1 MPVLRCKMCGGTME
15 IDAKQSVAV
24 CQYCG
29 TRQTLP
35 RLDSERVAGLYERA
49 ELLRR
54 GNDFDKAAAVY
65 EQIVSLAPNDA
76 EAYWSLVLCRYG
88 IEYVEDPA
96 SHKRV
101 PTINRVRFGSIL
113 EDADYLSAL
122 RNADDEQKSVYIA
135 EAEAI
140 EAIQKGYLAISE
152 REKPFDVFICYK
164 ETDDNGKR
172 TMDSVLA
179 NDLYHQLTQEG
190 FKVFFSRI
198 TLEDKLG
205 TEYEPYIFAALNS
218 AKVMVVLGTRP
229 EYFSAVW
236 VRNEWSRFL
245 ALIKNGEQKVLIPAY
260 RDMNPYDLPEEFSHL
275 QALDMSRLGFMQDL
289 IRGIKKILG
298 TESVAGTASVA
309 TSPLLRR
316 AFLFLENR
324 EWKNAESYCDRI
336 LDQEPENAQAYVCK
350 LMAELQVSEREALKK
365 HAAALPK
372 NNTYRLALR
381 YADAPLKTELEGYAQ
396 QQDDKAQQK
405 QSAAQAASTI
415 RTWINRIRHNPLP
428 LFLIA
433 AVLCIALIVYL
444 TAYVAPSK
452 KLNRAMALIDAGEYD
467 TAYPMLES
475 LGKDELIADSRY
487 QRAVALAEAGDFS
500 EAMKIQGEL
509 EGDSNITQAQMDHLS
524 TLLKNGRELA
534 AADTLEES
542 VPGWKAAYRRSLA
555 NAAGEHSGHKDICT
569 YALYDIEEDGIPEL
583 FLKTGSSEEDCRFM
597 LYTAVEDEPILLAT
611 FPAAHLSVCGISEKG
626 FFLLHGESMGD
637 EWIQRCTVFNG
648 ELSAE
653 TVFGA
658 YGKDRHALTH
668 LDVYEIDDDT
678 GLNWTANQAE
688 DNQNV
693 LDNYVDDYLIPCSST
708 DYLTDKNLQWLS
720 WEECTLARNEIYA
733 RHGRIFKTAEIAA
746 YFKSK
751 DWYAG
756 TIPSNVFDANE
767 AGYLSDVEYANTRF
781 ILDYE
786 KAKFGGSYY

>member
-1 MPVLRCKMCGGTME
+1 ME

-35 RLDSERVAGLYERA
+35 RLDSARIAGLYERA

-101 PTINRVRFGSIL
+101 PTINRVQFGSIL
-113 EDADYLSAL
+113 EDTDYLSAL
-122 RNADDEQKSVYIA
+122 QNADDEQKSVYIA
-135 EAEAI
+135 EAKAI

-164 ETDDNGKR
+164 ETDDNGRR

-218 AKVMVVLGTRP
+218 AKVMVVLGAKP

-245 ALIKNGEQKVLIPAY
+245 ALIRNGEQKVLIPAY
-260 RDMNPYDLPEEFSHL
+260 RDMSPYDLPEEFSHL

-298 TESVAGTASVA
+298 TENISGTANAA

-324 EWKNAESYCDRI
+324 EWKNAESYCERI

-381 YADAPLKTELEGYAQ
+381 YADAALKEELESYAKPTEESDQQEKKGNKKLLPVAAAAIVVIAIAGALIAGNVKKNRAYESAQAMLSAGEYAQ
-396 QQDDKAQQK
+396 AAEAFSALDGYKDSETYRAEAEASLTEQQNAEDYTAAQKLLKDGRFDEAIAAFTALGDYSDSAAQVTAAKQQK
-405 QSAAQAASTI
+405 QEAEQEAENRAAYETAEKLLAVGNYDAAIEAFTALGDYADASDRTAEAEAAKQATEEEAANKEAYAAAEKLLEEKKYADAKAAFEALGEYSDAQAKAEECQKRLDAQAAVAAINTAPATTNLGPNVKRVDGGDGTYTI
-415 RTWINRIRHNPLP
+415 YEYNANGAVTQGTQYNTEGKILGYYIN
-428 LFLIA
+428 
-433 AVLCIALIVYL
+433 
-444 TAYVAPSK
+444 
-452 KLNRAMALIDAGEYD
+452 EYD
-467 TAYPMLES
+467 ASGQLVTATYYFGDGRWFHIYHYVN
-475 LGKDELIADSRY
+475 GK
-487 QRAVALAEAGDFS
+487 
-500 EAMKIQGEL
+500 
-509 EGDSNITQAQMDHLS
+509 
-524 TLLKNGRELA
+524 
-534 AADTLEES
+534 
-542 VPGWKAAYRRSLA
+542 
-555 NAAGEHSGHKDICT
+555 
-569 YALYDIEEDGIPEL
+569 LY
-583 FLKTGSSEEDCRFM
+583 
-597 LYTAVEDEPILLAT
+597 
-611 FPAAHLSVCGISEKG
+611 
-626 FFLLHGESMGD
+626 
-637 EWIQRCTVFNG
+637 
-648 ELSAE
+648 
-653 TVFGA
+653 
-658 YGKDRHALTH
+658 
-668 LDVYEIDDDT
+668 
-678 GLNWTANQAE
+678 
-688 DNQNV
+688 
-693 LDNYVDDYLIPCSST
+693 
-708 DYLTDKNLQWLS
+708 
-720 WEECTLARNEIYA
+720 
-733 RHGRIFKTAEIAA
+733 
-746 YFKSK
+746 SK
-751 DWYAG
+751 DDHQSG
-756 TIPSNVFDANE
+756 I
-767 AGYLSDVEYANTRF
+767 RF
-781 ILDYE
+781 FYDENGQIDYSRNG
-786 KAKFGGSYY
+786 KW

>member
-35 RLDSERVAGLYERA
+35 RLDSERVTGLYERA

-101 PTINRVRFGSIL
+101 PTINRVQFGSIL

-122 RNADDEQKSVYIA
+122 QNADEEQKSVYIA
-135 EAEAI
+135 EAKAI

-164 ETDDNGKR
+164 ETDDNGRR

-260 RDMNPYDLPEEFSHL
+260 RDMSLYDLPEEFSHL

-298 TESVAGTASVA
+298 TENISGTANA
-309 TSPLLRR
+309 AMSPLLRR

-336 LDQEPENAQAYVCK
+336 LDQEPENALAYVCK

-381 YADAPLKTELEGYAQ
+381 YADAALKAELESHAVLPAPKKRKKEKTEKPKPVKKPEVQANSRL
-396 QQDDKAQQK
+396 KK
-405 QSAAQAASTI
+405 QSSMV
-415 RTWINRIRHNPLP
+415 
-428 LFLIA
+428 A
-433 AVLCIALIVYL
+433 AVLVLVAVAAVIIA
-444 TAYVAPSK
+444 TSK
-452 KLNRAMALIDAGEYD
+452 KETAAPAEQPASLSASVSEPQEVTKEVTAQD
-467 TAYPMLES
+467 TEPE
-475 LGKDELIADSRY
+475 EPIA
-487 QRAVALAEAGDFS
+487 
-500 EAMKIQGEL
+500 
-509 EGDSNITQAQMDHLS
+509 
-524 TLLKNGRELA
+524 
-534 AADTLEES
+534 
-542 VPGWKAAYRRSLA
+542 P
-555 NAAGEHSGHKDICT
+555 
-569 YALYDIEEDGIPEL
+569 EEDVTE
-583 FLKTGSSEEDCRFM
+583 KTEVVVEE
-597 LYTAVEDEPILLAT
+597 TAVEETPMQT
-611 FPAAHLSVCGISEKG
+611 QEENPAAAEVKEPAKSAQTPVTQSEQPKQEMPAKEPETQDTNSAASEIKEESASDHVVQPDGRYYIYEYDAAGRIVKG
-626 FFLLHGESMGD
+626 TLYAE
-637 EWIQRCTVFNG
+637 NG
-648 ELSAE
+648 
-653 TVFGA
+653 
-658 YGKDRHALTH
+658 
-668 LDVYEIDDDT
+668 
-678 GLNWTANQAE
+678 
-688 DNQNV
+688 
-693 LDNYVDDYLIPCSST
+693 DYLG
-708 DYLTDKNLQWLS
+708 DYT
-720 WEECTLARNEIYA
+720 
-733 RHGRIFKTAEIAA
+733 
-746 YFKSK
+746 
-751 DWYAG
+751 
-756 TIPSNVFDANE
+756 NVFDASGLVVKTIDHDNNGNTHINLYE
-767 AGYLSDVEYANTRF
+767 NGHLMKMIIGETEDSDRYALYEYDDNWVLQRVVYYFAGKVYH
-781 ILDYE
+781 I
-786 KAKFGGSYY
+786 SYYIDGKYDHGDSYGGG

>member
-1 MPVLRCKMCGGTME
+1 MPNLKCKMCGGTME

-35 RLDSERVAGLYERA
+35 RLDSARIAGLYERA

-101 PTINRVRFGSIL
+101 PTINRVQFGSIL
-113 EDADYLSAL
+113 EDTDYLSAL
-122 RNADDEQKSVYIA
+122 QNADDEQKSVYIA
-135 EAEAI
+135 EAKAI

-164 ETDDNGKR
+164 ETDDNGRR

-190 FKVFFSRI
+190 FKVFFSCI

-260 RDMNPYDLPEEFSHL
+260 RDMSPYDLPEEFSHL

-298 TESVAGTASVA
+298 TENVVGAASVA

-350 LMAELQVSEREALKK
+350 LMAELQVSEREAIKK

-381 YADAPLKTELEGYAQ
+381 YADAALKEELESYAKPTEESVQ
-396 QQDDKAQQK
+396 QEKKRNKKLLPVAAAAIVVLAIVAALIAGNAKKNRAYESAQALL
-405 QSAAQAASTI
+405 SAGEYAQAAEAFS
-415 RTWINRIRHNPLP
+415 
-428 LFLIA
+428 
-433 AVLCIALIVYL
+433 ALDGY
-444 TAYVAPSK
+444 K
-452 KLNRAMALIDAGEYD
+452 DAED
-467 TAYPMLES
+467 C
-475 LGKDELIADSRY
+475 R
-487 QRAVALAEAGDFS
+487 AEAETALTEQQNVEDY
-500 EAMKIQGEL
+500 
-509 EGDSNITQAQMDHLS
+509 TVAQK
-524 TLLKNGRELA
+524 LLKNGKFDEAIAAFAALGDYSDSTAQVTAAKQQKQEAEQEAENRAAYEVAERLLTVGNYDAAIEAFTALGDYADASDRTAEAEMAKQAAEEEAANKEAYAAAEKLFEEKKYVDAKAAFEALGEYSDAQTKVAECQKQLA
-534 AADTLEES
+534 AQQAASAATLTLGSTADTTMTAKENLDE
-542 VPGWKAAYRRSLA
+542 GY
-555 NAAGEHSGHKDICT
+555 G
-569 YALYDIEEDGIPEL
+569 IEEYDENGVIQ
-583 FLKTGSSEEDCRFM
+583 K
-597 LYTAVEDEPILLAT
+597 YTRY
-611 FPAAHLSVCGISEKG
+611 F
-626 FFLLHGESMGD
+626 
-637 EWIQRCTVFNG
+637 
-648 ELSAE
+648 
-653 TVFGA
+653 
-658 YGKDRHALTH
+658 KD
-668 LDVYEIDDDT
+668 
-678 GLNWTANQAE
+678 
-688 DNQNV
+688 
-693 LDNYVDDYLIPCSST
+693 
-708 DYLTDKNLQWLS
+708 
-720 WEECTLARNEIYA
+720 
-733 RHGRIFKTAEIAA
+733 GRIFGVTYYTNGE
-746 YFKSK
+746 FDHWECG
-751 DWYAG
+751 DWVNG
-756 TIPSNVFDANE
+756 
-767 AGYLSDVEYANTRF
+767 
-781 ILDYE
+781 
-786 KAKFGGSYY
+786 

>member
-218 AKVMVVLGTRP
+218 AKVMVVLGTKP

-245 ALIKNGEQKVLIPAY
+245 TLIRNGEQKVLIPAY
-260 RDMNPYDLPEEFSHL
+260 RDMSPYDLPEEFSHL

-298 TESVAGTASVA
+298 TENVVGAASVA

-381 YADAPLKTELEGYAQ
+381 YADAPLKAELEGYAQ
-396 QQDDKAQQK
+396 QQEDAVHQK
-405 QSAAQAASTI
+405 KPSWKLLAIAAGGIIVLA
-415 RTWINRIRHNPLP
+415 
-428 LFLIA
+428 IA
-433 AVLCIALIVYL
+433 AVLITGSIKKNNAYESAQALLSADEYSQAIEAFSALDGYKDAESCRAEAEAALTEQQNAEAYASAQELLKDGKFDEAIASF
-444 TAYVAPSK
+444 TALGDYSDSAAQVTAAK
-452 KLNRAMALIDAGEYD
+452 QQKQEAEQEAENRAAYEAAERLLTVGNYDAAIEAFTALGDYADASDRAAEAEAAKQAAEEEAANKEAYAAAEKLLEEKKYADAKAAFEALGEYSD
-467 TAYPMLES
+467 AKEKAEECQKQLDAQWAASATATAS
-475 LGKDELIADSRY
+475 G
-487 QRAVALAEAGDFS
+487 
-500 EAMKIQGEL
+500 
-509 EGDSNITQAQMDHLS
+509 S
-524 TLLKNGRELA
+524 T
-534 AADTLEES
+534 ADTTTAQES
-542 VPGWKAAYRRSLA
+542 SL
-555 NAAGEHSGHKDICT
+555 D
-569 YALYDIEEDGIPEL
+569 
-583 FLKTGSSEEDCRFM
+583 
-597 LYTAVEDEPILLAT
+597 
-611 FPAAHLSVCGISEKG
+611 
-626 FFLLHGESMGD
+626 
-637 EWIQRCTVFNG
+637 
-648 ELSAE
+648 
-653 TVFGA
+653 
-658 YGKDRHALTH
+658 
-668 LDVYEIDDDT
+668 
-678 GLNWTANQAE
+678 
-688 DNQNV
+688 
-693 LDNYVDDYLIPCSST
+693 
-708 DYLTDKNLQWLS
+708 
-720 WEECTLARNEIYA
+720 
-733 RHGRIFKTAEIAA
+733 
-746 YFKSK
+746 
-751 DWYAG
+751 
-756 TIPSNVFDANE
+756 
-767 AGYLSDVEYANTRF
+767 RF
-781 ILDYE
+781 IREYNSGYYSRKGNLD
-786 KAKFGGSYY
+786 

>member
-1 MPVLRCKMCGGTME
+1 ME

-35 RLDSERVAGLYERA
+35 RLDSARIAGLYERA

-101 PTINRVRFGSIL
+101 PTINRVQFGSIL
-113 EDADYLSAL
+113 EDTDYLSAL
-122 RNADDEQKSVYIA
+122 QNADDEQKSVYIA
-135 EAEAI
+135 EAKAI

-164 ETDDNGKR
+164 ETDDNGRR

-190 FKVFFSRI
+190 FKVFFSCI

-260 RDMNPYDLPEEFSHL
+260 RDMSPYDLPEEFSHL

-298 TESVAGTASVA
+298 TENVVGAASVA

-324 EWKNAESYCDRI
+324 EWKNAESYCERI

-381 YADAPLKTELEGYAQ
+381 YADAALKEELESYAKPTEESDQQEKKGNKKLLPVAAAAIVVIAIAGALIAGNVKKNRAYESAQALLSAGEYSQAIEAFSALDGYKDAESCRAEAEAALTEQQNTEAYASAQ
-396 QQDDKAQQK
+396 ELLKDGKFDEAIAAFTALGDYSDSVTQVTAAKQQK
-405 QSAAQAASTI
+405 QETEQEAENRAAYEAAERLLTVGNYDAAIEAFTALGDYADASDRTAEAEMAKQAAEEEAANKEAYAAAEKLFEEKKYVDAKAAFEALGEYSDAQTKVAECQKQLAAQQAAS
-415 RTWINRIRHNPLP
+415 
-428 LFLIA
+428 A
-433 AVLCIALIVYL
+433 ATL
-444 TAYVAPSK
+444 TLGSTADTTMTAKENLDEGYG
-452 KLNRAMALIDAGEYD
+452 IEEYD
-467 TAYPMLES
+467 ENGVIQKYTRYF
-475 LGKDELIADSRY
+475 KD
-487 QRAVALAEAGDFS
+487 
-500 EAMKIQGEL
+500 
-509 EGDSNITQAQMDHLS
+509 
-524 TLLKNGRELA
+524 
-534 AADTLEES
+534 
-542 VPGWKAAYRRSLA
+542 
-555 NAAGEHSGHKDICT
+555 
-569 YALYDIEEDGIPEL
+569 
-583 FLKTGSSEEDCRFM
+583 
-597 LYTAVEDEPILLAT
+597 
-611 FPAAHLSVCGISEKG
+611 
-626 FFLLHGESMGD
+626 
-637 EWIQRCTVFNG
+637 
-648 ELSAE
+648 
-653 TVFGA
+653 
-658 YGKDRHALTH
+658 
-668 LDVYEIDDDT
+668 
-678 GLNWTANQAE
+678 
-688 DNQNV
+688 
-693 LDNYVDDYLIPCSST
+693 
-708 DYLTDKNLQWLS
+708 
-720 WEECTLARNEIYA
+720 
-733 RHGRIFKTAEIAA
+733 GRIFGVTYYTNGE
-746 YFKSK
+746 FDHWECG
-751 DWYAG
+751 DWVNG
-756 TIPSNVFDANE
+756 
-767 AGYLSDVEYANTRF
+767 
-781 ILDYE
+781 
-786 KAKFGGSYY
+786 

>member
-1 MPVLRCKMCGGTME
+1 MPILRCKMCGGTME

-35 RLDSERVAGLYERA
+35 QLDSERIAGLYERA

-101 PTINRVRFGSIL
+101 PTINRVQFGSIL

-135 EAEAI
+135 EAKAI

-164 ETDDNGKR
+164 ETDDNGRR

-260 RDMNPYDLPEEFSHL
+260 RDMSPYDLPEEFSHL

-298 TESVAGTASVA
+298 TENVVGAASVA

-350 LMAELQVSEREALKK
+350 LMAELQVSDREALKK

-381 YADAPLKTELEGYAQ
+381 YADAALKAELESYTDLSEKSVQQEKKAGKKLLPVAVAAIVVIAIVAVLIAGSAKKNRAYESAQALLSAGEYAQ
-396 QQDDKAQQK
+396 AIEAFSALDGYKDSETCRAEAEAALTEQQNVEAYASAQELLK
-405 QSAAQAASTI
+405 DGKFDEAIAAFEALGDYSDSAAQVTAAKQKKQE
-415 RTWINRIRHNPLP
+415 
-428 LFLIA
+428 A
-433 AVLCIALIVYL
+433 AQEAEHRSAYEAAEKLLADGDYDAAIEAFTALGNYADATDRAAEAE
-444 TAYVAPSK
+444 TAKQAAEEEAANKEAYAAAEKLLEEK
-452 KLNRAMALIDAGEYD
+452 KYADAK
-467 TAYPMLES
+467 AAFES
-475 LGKDELIADSRY
+475 LGEYSDAK
-487 QRAVALAEAGDFS
+487 
-500 EAMKIQGEL
+500 K
-509 EGDSNITQAQMDHLS
+509 
-524 TLLKNGRELA
+524 
-534 AADTLEES
+534 
-542 VPGWKAAYRRSLA
+542 
-555 NAAGEHSGHKDICT
+555 
-569 YALYDIEEDGIPEL
+569 
-583 FLKTGSSEEDCRFM
+583 
-597 LYTAVEDEPILLAT
+597 
-611 FPAAHLSVCGISEKG
+611 
-626 FFLLHGESMGD
+626 
-637 EWIQRCTVFNG
+637 
-648 ELSAE
+648 
-653 TVFGA
+653 
-658 YGKDRHALTH
+658 
-668 LDVYEIDDDT
+668 
-678 GLNWTANQAE
+678 
-688 DNQNV
+688 
-693 LDNYVDDYLIPCSST
+693 
-708 DYLTDKNLQWLS
+708 
-720 WEECTLARNEIYA
+720 
-733 RHGRIFKTAEIAA
+733 KTAECQKQLDAQAA
-746 YFKSK
+746 ASASASSSANANTTTVIDTNTKRVDKDGYYLIYTYNPDGTVAEYKQFDSETNQCYAGRIYTYGNGQLVSEK
-751 DWYAG
+751 DWDSQGWFIDYYENG
-756 TIPSNVFDANE
+756 V
-767 AGYLSDVEYANTRF
+767 NTRTEF
-781 ILDYE
+781 SDGRVRYYE
-786 KAKFGGSYY
+786 QIKGGPRGTTYSGYDIFPDGHRESFEFSF

>member
-1 MPVLRCKMCGGTME
+1 MPNLKCKMCGGTME
-15 IDAKQSVAV
+15 IDSKQSVAV

-35 RLDSERVAGLYERA
+35 RLDSARIAGLYERA

-101 PTINRVRFGSIL
+101 PTINRVQFGSIL
-113 EDADYLSAL
+113 EDTDYLSAL
-122 RNADDEQKSVYIA
+122 QNADDEQKSVYIA
-135 EAEAI
+135 EAKAI

-164 ETDDNGKR
+164 ETDDNGRR

-190 FKVFFSRI
+190 FKVFFSCI

-260 RDMNPYDLPEEFSHL
+260 RDMSPYDLPEEFSHL

-350 LMAELQVSEREALKK
+350 LMAELQVSEREAIKK

-381 YADAPLKTELEGYAQ
+381 YADAALKEELESYAKPTEESVQ
-396 QQDDKAQQK
+396 QEKKRNKKLLPVAAAAIVVLAIVAALIAGNAKKNRAYESAQALL
-405 QSAAQAASTI
+405 SAGEYAQAAEAFS
-415 RTWINRIRHNPLP
+415 
-428 LFLIA
+428 
-433 AVLCIALIVYL
+433 ALDGY
-444 TAYVAPSK
+444 K
-452 KLNRAMALIDAGEYD
+452 DAED
-467 TAYPMLES
+467 C
-475 LGKDELIADSRY
+475 R
-487 QRAVALAEAGDFS
+487 AEAETALTEQQNVEDY
-500 EAMKIQGEL
+500 
-509 EGDSNITQAQMDHLS
+509 TVAQK
-524 TLLKNGRELA
+524 LLKNGKFDEAIAAFAALGDYSDSTAQVTAAKQQKQEAEQEAENRAAYEVAERLLTVGNYDAAIEAFTALGDYADASDRTAEAEMAKQAAEEEAANKEAYAAAEKLFEEKKYVDAKAAFEALGEYSDAQTKVAECQKQLA
-534 AADTLEES
+534 AQQAASAATLTLGSTADTTMTAKENLDE
-542 VPGWKAAYRRSLA
+542 GY
-555 NAAGEHSGHKDICT
+555 G
-569 YALYDIEEDGIPEL
+569 IEEYDENGVIQ
-583 FLKTGSSEEDCRFM
+583 K
-597 LYTAVEDEPILLAT
+597 YTRY
-611 FPAAHLSVCGISEKG
+611 F
-626 FFLLHGESMGD
+626 
-637 EWIQRCTVFNG
+637 
-648 ELSAE
+648 
-653 TVFGA
+653 
-658 YGKDRHALTH
+658 KD
-668 LDVYEIDDDT
+668 
-678 GLNWTANQAE
+678 
-688 DNQNV
+688 
-693 LDNYVDDYLIPCSST
+693 
-708 DYLTDKNLQWLS
+708 
-720 WEECTLARNEIYA
+720 
-733 RHGRIFKTAEIAA
+733 GRIFGVTYYTNGE
-746 YFKSK
+746 FDHWECG
-751 DWYAG
+751 DWVNG
-756 TIPSNVFDANE
+756 
-767 AGYLSDVEYANTRF
+767 
-781 ILDYE
+781 
-786 KAKFGGSYY
+786 

>member
-96 SHKRV
+96 SHRRV
-101 PTINRVRFGSIL
+101 PTINRVQIGSIL

-122 RNADDEQKSVYIA
+122 RNADDEQKAVYIA
-135 EAEAI
+135 EAKAI
-140 EAIQKGYLAISE
+140 EAIQKDYLAISE
-152 REKPFDVFICYK
+152 CEKPFDVFICYK

-245 ALIKNGEQKVLIPAY
+245 TLIKNGEQKVLIPAY
-260 RDMNPYDLPEEFSHL
+260 RDMSPYDLPEEFSHL

-396 QQDDKAQQK
+396 QQDDKPQQK
-405 QSAAQAASTI
+405 QDAAQAASAI
-415 RTWINRIRHNPLP
+415 RDWINRIRRNPLP

-433 AVLCIALIVYL
+433 AVLCMVLIVYL

-475 LGKDELIADSRY
+475 LGKDELIADNRY

-500 EAMKIQGEL
+500 EAMKIQSEL
-509 EGDSNITQAQMDHLS
+509 EGNPDITQAQMDHLS
-524 TLLKNGRELA
+524 ALLKNGREPA
-534 AADTLEES
+534 AADTPEARI
-542 VPGWKAAYRRSLA
+542 PGWKAAYRRILA
-555 NAAGEHSGHKDICT
+555 NTAEEYSDHRDICT
-569 YALYDIEEDGIPEL
+569 YALYDIEEDGTPEL
-583 FLKTGSSEEDCRFM
+583 FLKAGASEEDCCFM
-597 LYTAVEDEPILLAT
+597 LYTAVEDEPISLAT

>member
-29 TRQTLP
+29 ARQTLP
-35 RLDSERVAGLYERA
+35 RLDSERVTGLYERA

-101 PTINRVRFGSIL
+101 PTINRVQFGSIL
-113 EDADYLSAL
+113 EDTDYLSAL
-122 RNADDEQKSVYIA
+122 RNADAEQKSVYMA
-135 EAEAI
+135 EAKAI
-140 EAIQKGYLAISE
+140 ESIQKGYLAISE

-164 ETDDNGKR
+164 ETDDNGRR

-179 NDLYHQLTQEG
+179 NELYHQLTQAG

-245 ALIKNGEQKVLIPAY
+245 ALIRNGEQKVLIPAY
-260 RDMNPYDLPEEFSHL
+260 RDMSPYDLPEEFSHL

-298 TESVAGTASVA
+298 TENVAGAASVA

-336 LDQEPENAQAYVCK
+336 LDQEPENALAYVCK

-381 YADAPLKTELEGYAQ
+381 YADAALKAELESYAALAEKSAQQEKKETKRLLPVAAAAIVVIAIAAALIAGNSKKNRAYESAQALLSAGEYAQ
-396 QQDDKAQQK
+396 AAEAFSALDGYKDAETCRAEAEASMTEQQNAEAYATAQKLLKDGKFDETIAAFEALGDYSDSATQITTAKQQK
-405 QSAAQAASTI
+405 QEAEQEAEHRSAYESAEKLLADGDYDAAIKAFAALDDYADASDRAAEVEAAKQAAEEEAANKEAYAEAEKLLEEKKYADAKAAFEALGEYSDAKEKAEDCQKQLNVQTSSSGSTANNSSTQNDLNSNMTNNSDGTYTFIDYNTDGTIAKKTGYNADGSVRWTEVYSYNSAGQLVSCAKYLREMLWMTDYYENGRKI
-415 RTWINRIRHNPLP
+415 RT
-428 LFLIA
+428 
-433 AVLCIALIVYL
+433 
-444 TAYVAPSK
+444 
-452 KLNRAMALIDAGEYD
+452 EYIGGGTEYYYYTSD
-467 TAYPMLES
+467 GQLDYTMDVS
-475 LGKDELIADSRY
+475 SSGGKSY
-487 QRAVALAEAGDFS
+487 Y
-500 EAMKIQGEL
+500 
-509 EGDSNITQAQMDHLS
+509 
-524 TLLKNGRELA
+524 RE
-534 AADTLEES
+534 
-542 VPGWKAAYRRSLA
+542 
-555 NAAGEHSGHKDICT
+555 
-569 YALYDIEEDGIPEL
+569 
-583 FLKTGSSEEDCRFM
+583 
-597 LYTAVEDEPILLAT
+597 
-611 FPAAHLSVCGISEKG
+611 
-626 FFLLHGESMGD
+626 
-637 EWIQRCTVFNG
+637 
-648 ELSAE
+648 
-653 TVFGA
+653 
-658 YGKDRHALTH
+658 
-668 LDVYEIDDDT
+668 
-678 GLNWTANQAE
+678 
-688 DNQNV
+688 
-693 LDNYVDDYLIPCSST
+693 
-708 DYLTDKNLQWLS
+708 
-720 WEECTLARNEIYA
+720 
-733 RHGRIFKTAEIAA
+733 
-746 YFKSK
+746 
-751 DWYAG
+751 
-756 TIPSNVFDANE
+756 DAN
-767 AGYLSDVEYANTRF
+767 GNKIPYNPNGD
-781 ILDYE
+781 
-786 KAKFGGSYY
+786 

>member
-1 MPVLRCKMCGGTME
+1 MPNLKCKMCGGTME

-35 RLDSERVAGLYERA
+35 RLDSARIAGLYERA

-54 GNDFDKAAAVY
+54 GIDFDKAAAVY

-101 PTINRVRFGSIL
+101 PTINRVQFGSIL
-113 EDADYLSAL
+113 EDTDYLSAL
-122 RNADDEQKSVYIA
+122 QNADDEQKSVYIA
-135 EAEAI
+135 EAKAI

-152 REKPFDVFICYK
+152 RENPFDVFICYK
-164 ETDDNGKR
+164 ETDNNGKR

-179 NDLYHQLTQEG
+179 NDLYHQLTQERL
-190 FKVFFSRI
+190 KVFFSRI

-260 RDMNPYDLPEEFSHL
+260 RDMSPYDLPEEFSHL

-298 TESVAGTASVA
+298 TENVVGAASVA

-350 LMAELQVSEREALKK
+350 LMAELQVSEREAIKK

-381 YADAPLKTELEGYAQ
+381 YADAALKEELESYAKPTEESVQ
-396 QQDDKAQQK
+396 QEKKRNKKLLPVAAAAIVVLAIVAALIAGNAKKNRAYESAQALL
-405 QSAAQAASTI
+405 SAGEYAQAAEAFS
-415 RTWINRIRHNPLP
+415 
-428 LFLIA
+428 
-433 AVLCIALIVYL
+433 ALDGY
-444 TAYVAPSK
+444 K
-452 KLNRAMALIDAGEYD
+452 DAED
-467 TAYPMLES
+467 C
-475 LGKDELIADSRY
+475 R
-487 QRAVALAEAGDFS
+487 AEAETALTEQQNVEDY
-500 EAMKIQGEL
+500 
-509 EGDSNITQAQMDHLS
+509 TVAQK
-524 TLLKNGRELA
+524 LLKNGKFDEAIAAFAALGDYSDSTAQVTAAKQQKQEAEQEAENRAAYEVAERLLTVGNYDAAIEAFTALGDYADASDRTAEAEMAKQAAEEEAANKEAYAAAEKLFEEKKYVDAKAAFEALGEYSDAQTKVAECQKQLA
-534 AADTLEES
+534 AQQAASAATLTLGSTADTTMTAKENLDE
-542 VPGWKAAYRRSLA
+542 GY
-555 NAAGEHSGHKDICT
+555 G
-569 YALYDIEEDGIPEL
+569 IEEYDENGVIQ
-583 FLKTGSSEEDCRFM
+583 K
-597 LYTAVEDEPILLAT
+597 YTRY
-611 FPAAHLSVCGISEKG
+611 F
-626 FFLLHGESMGD
+626 
-637 EWIQRCTVFNG
+637 
-648 ELSAE
+648 
-653 TVFGA
+653 
-658 YGKDRHALTH
+658 
-668 LDVYEIDDDT
+668 
-678 GLNWTANQAE
+678 
-688 DNQNV
+688 
-693 LDNYVDDYLIPCSST
+693 
-708 DYLTDKNLQWLS
+708 KN
-720 WEECTLARNEIYA
+720 
-733 RHGRIFKTAEIAA
+733 GRIFGVTYYTNGE
-746 YFKSK
+746 FDHWECG
-751 DWYAG
+751 DWVNG
-756 TIPSNVFDANE
+756 
-767 AGYLSDVEYANTRF
+767 
-781 ILDYE
+781 
-786 KAKFGGSYY
+786 

>member
-1 MPVLRCKMCGGTME
+1 MPNLKCKMCGGTME
-15 IDAKQSVAV
+15 IDSKQSVAV

-35 RLDSERVAGLYERA
+35 RLDSARIAGLYERA

-101 PTINRVRFGSIL
+101 PTINRVQFGSIL
-113 EDADYLSAL
+113 EDTDYLSAL
-122 RNADDEQKSVYIA
+122 QNADDEQKSVYIA
-135 EAEAI
+135 EAKAI

-164 ETDDNGKR
+164 ETDDNGRR

-190 FKVFFSRI
+190 FKVFFSCI

-245 ALIKNGEQKVLIPAY
+245 TLIKNGEQKVLIPAY
-260 RDMNPYDLPEEFSHL
+260 RDMSPYDLPEEFSHL

-350 LMAELQVSEREALKK
+350 LMAELQVSEREAIKK

-381 YADAPLKTELEGYAQ
+381 YADAALKEELESYAKPTEESVQ
-396 QQDDKAQQK
+396 QEKKRNKKLLPVAAAAIVVLAIVAALIAGNAKKNRAYESAQALL
-405 QSAAQAASTI
+405 SAGEYAQAAEAFS
-415 RTWINRIRHNPLP
+415 
-428 LFLIA
+428 
-433 AVLCIALIVYL
+433 ALDGY
-444 TAYVAPSK
+444 K
-452 KLNRAMALIDAGEYD
+452 DAED
-467 TAYPMLES
+467 C
-475 LGKDELIADSRY
+475 R
-487 QRAVALAEAGDFS
+487 AEAETALTEQQNVEDY
-500 EAMKIQGEL
+500 
-509 EGDSNITQAQMDHLS
+509 TVAQK
-524 TLLKNGRELA
+524 LLKNGKFDEAIAAFAALGDYSDSTAQVTAAKQQKQEAEQEAENRAAYEVAERLLTVGNYDAAIEAFTALGDYADASDRTAEAEMAKQAAEEEAANKEAYAAAEKLFEEKKYVDAKAAFEALGEYSDAQTKVAECQKQLA
-534 AADTLEES
+534 AQQAASAATLTLGSTADTTMTAKENLDE
-542 VPGWKAAYRRSLA
+542 GY
-555 NAAGEHSGHKDICT
+555 G
-569 YALYDIEEDGIPEL
+569 IEEYDENGVIQ
-583 FLKTGSSEEDCRFM
+583 K
-597 LYTAVEDEPILLAT
+597 YTRY
-611 FPAAHLSVCGISEKG
+611 F
-626 FFLLHGESMGD
+626 
-637 EWIQRCTVFNG
+637 
-648 ELSAE
+648 
-653 TVFGA
+653 
-658 YGKDRHALTH
+658 KD
-668 LDVYEIDDDT
+668 
-678 GLNWTANQAE
+678 
-688 DNQNV
+688 
-693 LDNYVDDYLIPCSST
+693 
-708 DYLTDKNLQWLS
+708 
-720 WEECTLARNEIYA
+720 
-733 RHGRIFKTAEIAA
+733 GRIFGVTYYTNGE
-746 YFKSK
+746 FDHWECG
-751 DWYAG
+751 DWVNG
-756 TIPSNVFDANE
+756 
-767 AGYLSDVEYANTRF
+767 
-781 ILDYE
+781 
-786 KAKFGGSYY
+786 

>member
-1 MPVLRCKMCGGTME
+1 ME

-96 SHKRV
+96 NHKRV
-101 PTINRVRFGSIL
+101 PTINRVQFGSIL
-113 EDADYLSAL
+113 EDTDYLSAL
-122 RNADDEQKSVYIA
+122 QNADDEQKSVYIA
-135 EAEAI
+135 EAKAI

-164 ETDDNGKR
+164 ETDDNGRR

-190 FKVFFSRI
+190 FKVFFSCI

-260 RDMNPYDLPEEFSHL
+260 RDMSPYDLPEEFSHL

-381 YADAPLKTELEGYAQ
+381 YADAALKEELESYAKPTEESVQ
-396 QQDDKAQQK
+396 QEKKRNKKLLPVAAAAIVVLAIVAALIAGNAKKNRAYESAQALL
-405 QSAAQAASTI
+405 SAGEYAQAAEAFS
-415 RTWINRIRHNPLP
+415 
-428 LFLIA
+428 
-433 AVLCIALIVYL
+433 ALDGY
-444 TAYVAPSK
+444 K
-452 KLNRAMALIDAGEYD
+452 DAED
-467 TAYPMLES
+467 C
-475 LGKDELIADSRY
+475 R
-487 QRAVALAEAGDFS
+487 AEAETALTEQQNVEDY
-500 EAMKIQGEL
+500 
-509 EGDSNITQAQMDHLS
+509 TVAQK
-524 TLLKNGRELA
+524 LLKNGKFDEAIAAFAALGDYSDSTAQVTAAKQQKQEAEQEAENRAAYEVAERLLTVGNYDAAIEAFTALGDYADASDRTAEAEMAKQAAEEEAANKEAYAAAEKLFEEKKYVDAKAAFEALGEYSDAQTKVAECQKQLA
-534 AADTLEES
+534 AQQAASAATLTSGSTADTTMTAKENLDE
-542 VPGWKAAYRRSLA
+542 GY
-555 NAAGEHSGHKDICT
+555 G
-569 YALYDIEEDGIPEL
+569 IEEYDENGVIQ
-583 FLKTGSSEEDCRFM
+583 K
-597 LYTAVEDEPILLAT
+597 YTRY
-611 FPAAHLSVCGISEKG
+611 F
-626 FFLLHGESMGD
+626 
-637 EWIQRCTVFNG
+637 
-648 ELSAE
+648 
-653 TVFGA
+653 
-658 YGKDRHALTH
+658 KD
-668 LDVYEIDDDT
+668 
-678 GLNWTANQAE
+678 
-688 DNQNV
+688 
-693 LDNYVDDYLIPCSST
+693 
-708 DYLTDKNLQWLS
+708 
-720 WEECTLARNEIYA
+720 
-733 RHGRIFKTAEIAA
+733 GRIFGVTYYTNGE
-746 YFKSK
+746 FDHWECG
-751 DWYAG
+751 DWVNG
-756 TIPSNVFDANE
+756 
-767 AGYLSDVEYANTRF
+767 
-781 ILDYE
+781 
-786 KAKFGGSYY
+786 

>member
-1 MPVLRCKMCGGTME
+1 MPILRCKMCGGTME

-96 SHKRV
+96 SHRRV
-101 PTINRVRFGSIL
+101 PTINRVQFGSIL

-122 RNADDEQKSVYIA
+122 QNADEEQKSVYIA
-135 EAEAI
+135 EAKAI

-164 ETDDNGKR
+164 ETDDNGRR

-179 NDLYHQLTQEG
+179 NELYHQLTQEG

-245 ALIKNGEQKVLIPAY
+245 TLIKNGEQKVLIPTY
-260 RDMNPYDLPEEFSHL
+260 RDMSPYDLPEEFSHL

-298 TESVAGTASVA
+298 TENVAGAATAA

-324 EWKNAESYCDRI
+324 EWKNAESYCERI

-381 YADAPLKTELEGYAQ
+381 YADAALKAELESYAVLPAPKKTEKIEKPKPVKES
-396 QQDDKAQQK
+396 KAQTNSHRKK
-405 QSAAQAASTI
+405 QF
-415 RTWINRIRHNPLP
+415 PML
-428 LFLIA
+428 A
-433 AVLCIALIVYL
+433 AVLAIVVLAAVGIA
-444 TAYVAPSK
+444 TSKKETVAPVEPSAS
-452 KLNRAMALIDAGEYD
+452 LSAPVSEPQEMTEAVTTQDAEPEEPILPEED
-467 TAYPMLES
+467 AAES
-475 LGKDELIADSRY
+475 NTE
-487 QRAVALAEAGDFS
+487 E
-500 EAMKIQGEL
+500 
-509 EGDSNITQAQMDHLS
+509 
-524 TLLKNGRELA
+524 
-534 AADTLEES
+534 TLEEPKAS
-542 VPGWKAAYRRSLA
+542 VEKTVEETPVQTQEETPAAEEEKEPAKPEKTVQTPVTQPEQPKQETPAAQPEQPKQETPAKEPETQNTNDVSSDTKENSTSDHIVQADGTYYIYEYD
-555 NAAGEHSGHKDICT
+555 AAGRTVKATLYEANGDYRGDYVNIFDSSGFVSKRIFHAVNLGGWIDIFENGHH
-569 YALYDIEEDGIPEL
+569 IKRI
-583 FLKTGSSEEDCRFM
+583 
-597 LYTAVEDEPILLAT
+597 
-611 FPAAHLSVCGISEKG
+611 
-626 FFLLHGESMGD
+626 MGD
-637 EWIQRCTVFNG
+637 
-648 ELSAE
+648 S
-653 TVFGA
+653 
-658 YGKDRHALTH
+658 
-668 LDVYEIDDDT
+668 
-678 GLNWTANQAE
+678 E
-688 DNQNV
+688 D
-693 LDNYVDDYLIPCSST
+693 ST
-708 DYLTDKNLQWLS
+708 DYTLYEYDENWVLQRLLLYS
-720 WEECTLARNEIYA
+720 NGKLE
-733 RHGRIFKTAEIAA
+733 RIGYCINGE
-746 YFKSK
+746 
-751 DWYAG
+751 
-756 TIPSNVFDANE
+756 FDH
-767 AGYLSDVEYANTRF
+767 
-781 ILDYE
+781 YE
-786 KAKFGGSYY
+786 DA

>member
-1 MPVLRCKMCGGTME
+1 ME

-35 RLDSERVAGLYERA
+35 RLDSARIAGLYERA

-101 PTINRVRFGSIL
+101 PTINRVQFGSIL
-113 EDADYLSAL
+113 EDTDYLSAL
-122 RNADDEQKSVYIA
+122 QNADDEQKSVYIA
-135 EAEAI
+135 EAKAI

-164 ETDDNGKR
+164 ETDDNGRR

-190 FKVFFSRI
+190 FKVFFSCI

-260 RDMNPYDLPEEFSHL
+260 RDMSPYDLPEEFSHL

-298 TESVAGTASVA
+298 TENVVGAASVA

-350 LMAELQVSEREALKK
+350 LMAELQVSEREAIKK

-381 YADAPLKTELEGYAQ
+381 YADAALKEELESYAKPTEESVQ
-396 QQDDKAQQK
+396 QEKKRNKKLLPVAAAAIVVLAIVAALIAGNAKKNRAYESAQALL
-405 QSAAQAASTI
+405 SAGEYAQAAEAFS
-415 RTWINRIRHNPLP
+415 
-428 LFLIA
+428 
-433 AVLCIALIVYL
+433 ALDGY
-444 TAYVAPSK
+444 K
-452 KLNRAMALIDAGEYD
+452 DAED
-467 TAYPMLES
+467 C
-475 LGKDELIADSRY
+475 R
-487 QRAVALAEAGDFS
+487 AEAETALTEQQNVEDY
-500 EAMKIQGEL
+500 
-509 EGDSNITQAQMDHLS
+509 TVAQK
-524 TLLKNGRELA
+524 LLKNGKFDEAIAAFAALGDYSDSTAQVTAAKQQKQEAEQEAENRAAYEVAERLLTVGNYDAAIEAFTALGDYADASDRTAEAEMAKQAAEEEAANKEAYAAAEKLFEEKKYVDAKAAFEALGEYSDAQTKVAECQKQLA
-534 AADTLEES
+534 AQQAASAATLTLGSTADTTMTAKENLDE
-542 VPGWKAAYRRSLA
+542 GY
-555 NAAGEHSGHKDICT
+555 G
-569 YALYDIEEDGIPEL
+569 IEEYDENGVIQ
-583 FLKTGSSEEDCRFM
+583 K
-597 LYTAVEDEPILLAT
+597 YTRY
-611 FPAAHLSVCGISEKG
+611 F
-626 FFLLHGESMGD
+626 
-637 EWIQRCTVFNG
+637 
-648 ELSAE
+648 
-653 TVFGA
+653 
-658 YGKDRHALTH
+658 KD
-668 LDVYEIDDDT
+668 
-678 GLNWTANQAE
+678 
-688 DNQNV
+688 
-693 LDNYVDDYLIPCSST
+693 
-708 DYLTDKNLQWLS
+708 
-720 WEECTLARNEIYA
+720 
-733 RHGRIFKTAEIAA
+733 GRIFGVTYYTNGE
-746 YFKSK
+746 FDHWECG
-751 DWYAG
+751 DWVNG
-756 TIPSNVFDANE
+756 
-767 AGYLSDVEYANTRF
+767 
-781 ILDYE
+781 
-786 KAKFGGSYY
+786 

>member
-1 MPVLRCKMCGGTME
+1 ME

-54 GNDFDKAAAVY
+54 GNDFDQAAAVY

-135 EAEAI
+135 EAEEI

-218 AKVMVVLGTRP
+218 AKVMVVLGTKP

-298 TESVAGTASVA
+298 AEAVAGAANT

-316 AFLFLENR
+316 ASLFLENR
-324 EWKNAESYCDRI
+324 EWKNAESYCERI

-350 LMAELQVSEREALKK
+350 LMAELQVSDRADLRK

-381 YADAPLKTELEGYAQ
+381 YADAALKAELESYAQ
-396 QQDDKAQQK
+396 QQEDKSQQK
-405 QSAAQAASTI
+405 QDTSQAASTI
-415 RTWINRIRHNPLP
+415 RTWINRIRRNPLP

-475 LGKDELIADSRY
+475 LGKDELIADNRY
-487 QRAVALAEAGDFS
+487 QRAVAFAEAGDFS

-534 AADTLEES
+534 AADTPEES

-569 YALYDIEEDGIPEL
+569 YVLYDIEEDGIPEL
-583 FLKTGSSEEDCRFM
+583 FLKTGTSEEDCRFM

-637 EWIQRCTVFNG
+637 EWIQRCTMFNG

-746 YFKSK
+746 YFKNK
-751 DWYAG
+751 GWYAG
-756 TIPSNVFDANE
+756 TIPSDVFDANE

>member
-1 MPVLRCKMCGGTME
+1 ME

-35 RLDSERVAGLYERA
+35 RLDSARIAGLYERA

-101 PTINRVRFGSIL
+101 PTINHVQFGSIL
-113 EDADYLSAL
+113 EDTDYLSAL
-122 RNADDEQKSVYIA
+122 QNADDEQKSVYIA
-135 EAEAI
+135 EAKAI
-140 EAIQKGYLAISE
+140 EAIQKVYLAISE
-152 REKPFDVFICYK
+152 RENPFDVFICYK
-164 ETDDNGKR
+164 ETDNNGKR

-179 NDLYHQLTQEG
+179 NDLYHQLTQERL
-190 FKVFFSRI
+190 KVFFSRI

-260 RDMNPYDLPEEFSHL
+260 RDMSPYDLPEEFSHL

-298 TESVAGTASVA
+298 TENVVGAASVA

-350 LMAELQVSEREALKK
+350 LMAELQVSEREAIKK

-381 YADAPLKTELEGYAQ
+381 YADAALKEELESYAKPTEESVQ
-396 QQDDKAQQK
+396 QEKKRNKKLLPVAAAAIVVLAIVAALIAGNAKKNRAYESAQALL
-405 QSAAQAASTI
+405 SAGEYAQAAEAFS
-415 RTWINRIRHNPLP
+415 
-428 LFLIA
+428 
-433 AVLCIALIVYL
+433 ALDGY
-444 TAYVAPSK
+444 K
-452 KLNRAMALIDAGEYD
+452 DAED
-467 TAYPMLES
+467 C
-475 LGKDELIADSRY
+475 R
-487 QRAVALAEAGDFS
+487 AEAETALTEQQNVEDY
-500 EAMKIQGEL
+500 
-509 EGDSNITQAQMDHLS
+509 TVAQK
-524 TLLKNGRELA
+524 LLKNGKFDEAIAAFAALGDYSDSTAQVTAAKQQKQEAEQEAENRAAYEVAERLLTVGNYDAAIEAFTALGDYADASDRTAEAEMAKQAAEEEAANKEAYAAAEKLFEEKKYVDAKAAFEALGEYSDAQTKVAECQKQLA
-534 AADTLEES
+534 AQQAASAATLTLGSTADTTMTAKENLDE
-542 VPGWKAAYRRSLA
+542 GY
-555 NAAGEHSGHKDICT
+555 G
-569 YALYDIEEDGIPEL
+569 IEEYDENGVIQ
-583 FLKTGSSEEDCRFM
+583 K
-597 LYTAVEDEPILLAT
+597 YTRY
-611 FPAAHLSVCGISEKG
+611 F
-626 FFLLHGESMGD
+626 
-637 EWIQRCTVFNG
+637 
-648 ELSAE
+648 
-653 TVFGA
+653 
-658 YGKDRHALTH
+658 KD
-668 LDVYEIDDDT
+668 
-678 GLNWTANQAE
+678 
-688 DNQNV
+688 
-693 LDNYVDDYLIPCSST
+693 
-708 DYLTDKNLQWLS
+708 
-720 WEECTLARNEIYA
+720 
-733 RHGRIFKTAEIAA
+733 GRIFGVTYYTNGE
-746 YFKSK
+746 FDHWECG
-751 DWYAG
+751 DWVNG
-756 TIPSNVFDANE
+756 
-767 AGYLSDVEYANTRF
+767 
-781 ILDYE
+781 
-786 KAKFGGSYY
+786 

>member
-1 MPVLRCKMCGGTME
+1 MCGGTME
-15 IDAKQSVAV
+15 IDAKQSVAI

-76 EAYWSLVLCRYG
+76 EVYWSLVLCRYG
-88 IEYVEDPA
+88 IEYIEDPA

-101 PTINRVRFGSIL
+101 PTISRIQFGSIL

-122 RNADDEQKSVYIA
+122 QNADEEQKSVYIA
-135 EAEAI
+135 EAKAI

-164 ETDDNGKR
+164 ETDDNGRR

-218 AKVMVVLGTRP
+218 AKVMVVLGAKP

-245 ALIKNGEQKVLIPAY
+245 ALIRNGEQKVLIPAY
-260 RDMNPYDLPEEFSHL
+260 RDMSPYDLPEEFSHL

-298 TESVAGTASVA
+298 TENISGTANAA

-324 EWKNAESYCDRI
+324 EWKNAESYCERI

-381 YADAPLKTELEGYAQ
+381 YADAALKEELESYAKPTEESDQQEKKGNKKLLPVAAAAIVVIAIAGALIAGNVKKNRAYESAQALLSAGEYSQAIEAFSALDGYKDAESCRAEAEAALTEQQNTEAYASAQ
-396 QQDDKAQQK
+396 ELLKDGKFDEAIAAFTALGDYSDSVTQVTAAKQQK
-405 QSAAQAASTI
+405 QETEQEAENRAAYEAAERLLTVGNYDAAIEAFTALGDYADASDRAAEAEAAKQAAEEE
-415 RTWINRIRHNPLP
+415 
-428 LFLIA
+428 A
-433 AVLCIALIVYL
+433 ANKEAYAAAEKLLGEKKYADAKAAFEAL
-444 TAYVAPSK
+444 
-452 KLNRAMALIDAGEYD
+452 GEYSD
-467 TAYPMLES
+467 AKEKAEECQKQLDAQWAASATATAS
-475 LGKDELIADSRY
+475 G
-487 QRAVALAEAGDFS
+487 
-500 EAMKIQGEL
+500 
-509 EGDSNITQAQMDHLS
+509 S
-524 TLLKNGRELA
+524 T
-534 AADTLEES
+534 ADTTTAQES
-542 VPGWKAAYRRSLA
+542 SL
-555 NAAGEHSGHKDICT
+555 D
-569 YALYDIEEDGIPEL
+569 
-583 FLKTGSSEEDCRFM
+583 
-597 LYTAVEDEPILLAT
+597 
-611 FPAAHLSVCGISEKG
+611 
-626 FFLLHGESMGD
+626 
-637 EWIQRCTVFNG
+637 
-648 ELSAE
+648 
-653 TVFGA
+653 
-658 YGKDRHALTH
+658 
-668 LDVYEIDDDT
+668 
-678 GLNWTANQAE
+678 
-688 DNQNV
+688 
-693 LDNYVDDYLIPCSST
+693 
-708 DYLTDKNLQWLS
+708 
-720 WEECTLARNEIYA
+720 
-733 RHGRIFKTAEIAA
+733 
-746 YFKSK
+746 
-751 DWYAG
+751 
-756 TIPSNVFDANE
+756 
-767 AGYLSDVEYANTRF
+767 RF
-781 ILDYE
+781 IREYNSGYYSRKGNLD
-786 KAKFGGSYY
+786 

>member
-1 MPVLRCKMCGGTME
+1 MPNLKCKMCGGTME

-35 RLDSERVAGLYERA
+35 RLDSARIAGLYERA

-101 PTINRVRFGSIL
+101 PTINHVQFGSIL
-113 EDADYLSAL
+113 EDTDYLSAL
-122 RNADDEQKSVYIA
+122 QNADDEQKSVYIA
-135 EAEAI
+135 EAKAI
-140 EAIQKGYLAISE
+140 EAIQKVYLAISE
-152 REKPFDVFICYK
+152 RENPFDVFICYK
-164 ETDDNGKR
+164 ETDNNGKR

-179 NDLYHQLTQEG
+179 NDLYHQLTQERL
-190 FKVFFSRI
+190 KVFFSRI

-260 RDMNPYDLPEEFSHL
+260 RDMSPYDLPEEFSHL

-298 TESVAGTASVA
+298 TENVVGAASVA

-350 LMAELQVSEREALKK
+350 LMAELQVSEREAIKK

-381 YADAPLKTELEGYAQ
+381 YADAALKEELESYAKPTEESVQ
-396 QQDDKAQQK
+396 QEKKRNKKLLPVAAAAIVVLAIVAALIAGNAKKNRAYESAQALL
-405 QSAAQAASTI
+405 SAGEYAQAAEAFS
-415 RTWINRIRHNPLP
+415 
-428 LFLIA
+428 
-433 AVLCIALIVYL
+433 ALDGY
-444 TAYVAPSK
+444 K
-452 KLNRAMALIDAGEYD
+452 DAED
-467 TAYPMLES
+467 C
-475 LGKDELIADSRY
+475 R
-487 QRAVALAEAGDFS
+487 AEAETALTEQQNVEDY
-500 EAMKIQGEL
+500 
-509 EGDSNITQAQMDHLS
+509 TVAQK
-524 TLLKNGRELA
+524 LLKNGKFDEAIAAFAALGDYSDSTAQVTAAKQQKQEAEQEAENRAAYEVAERLLTVGNYDAAIEAFTALGDYADASDRTAEAEMAKQAAEEEAANKEAYAAAEKLFEEKKYVDAKAAFEALGEYSDAQTKVAECQKQLA
-534 AADTLEES
+534 AQQAASAATLTLGSTADTTMTAKENLDE
-542 VPGWKAAYRRSLA
+542 GY
-555 NAAGEHSGHKDICT
+555 G
-569 YALYDIEEDGIPEL
+569 IEEYDENGVIQ
-583 FLKTGSSEEDCRFM
+583 K
-597 LYTAVEDEPILLAT
+597 YTRY
-611 FPAAHLSVCGISEKG
+611 F
-626 FFLLHGESMGD
+626 
-637 EWIQRCTVFNG
+637 
-648 ELSAE
+648 
-653 TVFGA
+653 
-658 YGKDRHALTH
+658 KD
-668 LDVYEIDDDT
+668 
-678 GLNWTANQAE
+678 
-688 DNQNV
+688 
-693 LDNYVDDYLIPCSST
+693 
-708 DYLTDKNLQWLS
+708 
-720 WEECTLARNEIYA
+720 
-733 RHGRIFKTAEIAA
+733 GRIFGVTYYTNGE
-746 YFKSK
+746 FDHWECG
-751 DWYAG
+751 DWVNG
-756 TIPSNVFDANE
+756 
-767 AGYLSDVEYANTRF
+767 
-781 ILDYE
+781 
-786 KAKFGGSYY
+786 

>member
-1 MPVLRCKMCGGTME
+1 MCGGTME

-35 RLDSERVAGLYERA
+35 QLASERVAGLYERA

-96 SHKRV
+96 SHRRV
-101 PTINRVRFGSIL
+101 PTINRVQIGSIL

-122 RNADDEQKSVYIA
+122 RNADDEQKAVYIA
-135 EAEAI
+135 EAKAI
-140 EAIQKGYLAISE
+140 EAIQKDYLAISE
-152 REKPFDVFICYK
+152 CEKPFDVFICYK

-245 ALIKNGEQKVLIPAY
+245 TLIKNGEQKVLIPAY
-260 RDMNPYDLPEEFSHL
+260 RDMSPYDLPEEFSHL

-396 QQDDKAQQK
+396 QQDDKPQQK
-405 QSAAQAASTI
+405 QDAAQAASAI
-415 RTWINRIRHNPLP
+415 RDWINRIRRNPLP

-433 AVLCIALIVYL
+433 AVLCMVLIVYL

-475 LGKDELIADSRY
+475 LGKDELIADNRY

-500 EAMKIQGEL
+500 EAMKIQSEL
-509 EGDSNITQAQMDHLS
+509 EGNPDITQAQMDHLS
-524 TLLKNGRELA
+524 ALLKNGREPA
-534 AADTLEES
+534 AADTPEARI
-542 VPGWKAAYRRSLA
+542 PGWKAAYRRILA
-555 NAAGEHSGHKDICT
+555 N
-569 YALYDIEEDGIPEL
+569 
-583 FLKTGSSEEDCRFM
+583 
-597 LYTAVEDEPILLAT
+597 
-611 FPAAHLSVCGISEKG
+611 
-626 FFLLHGESMGD
+626 
-637 EWIQRCTVFNG
+637 
-648 ELSAE
+648 
-653 TVFGA
+653 
-658 YGKDRHALTH
+658 
-668 LDVYEIDDDT
+668 
-678 GLNWTANQAE
+678 
-688 DNQNV
+688 
-693 LDNYVDDYLIPCSST
+693 
-708 DYLTDKNLQWLS
+708 
-720 WEECTLARNEIYA
+720 
-733 RHGRIFKTAEIAA
+733 TAEE
-746 YFKSK
+746 Y
-751 DWYAG
+751 
-756 TIPSNVFDANE
+756 
-767 AGYLSDVEYANTRF
+767 SDRQGHLHVCF
-781 ILDYE
+781 V
-786 KAKFGGSYY
+786 

>member
-49 ELLRR
+49 DLLRR

-88 IEYVEDPA
+88 IEYIEDPT

-152 REKPFDVFICYK
+152 REKPFNVFICYK

-298 TESVAGTASVA
+298 TENISGTANAA

-324 EWKNAESYCDRI
+324 EWKNAESYCERI
-336 LDQEPENAQAYVCK
+336 LDWEPENAQAYVCK
-350 LMAELQVSEREALKK
+350 LMAELQVSELEALKK

-381 YADAPLKTELEGYAQ
+381 YADTALRTELESYAEPTEKSAQ
-396 QQDDKAQQK
+396 QEKKAGKKLLPVVATTIVVIAIAAALIAGNVKKNRAYESAKALLSAGEYQQAADAFSTLGSYKDSAEYIAEAEAALTEQENAAAYTAAQRLLEDGKFDEAIAAFAALDDYSDAGTQIRAAQQK
-405 QSAAQAASTI
+405 KQNTAKEAGNRSAYEAAEKLLAAEDYDAAIEAFSALGDYADAPERAAEAEEAKKNAEEEAANKEAYDAAAKLFDEKKYADAKAAFEALGDYSDAKEKAEECQKQLDIQQVASEAVPTSNST
-415 RTWINRIRHNPLP
+415 TSKTM
-428 LFLIA
+428 
-433 AVLCIALIVYL
+433 
-444 TAYVAPSK
+444 TAEKNLDEGYG
-452 KLNRAMALIDAGEYD
+452 IEEYD
-467 TAYPMLES
+467 E
-475 LGKDELIADSRY
+475 
-487 QRAVALAEAGDFS
+487 
-500 EAMKIQGEL
+500 
-509 EGDSNITQAQMDHLS
+509 
-524 TLLKNGRELA
+524 NG
-534 AADTLEES
+534 
-542 VPGWKAAYRRSLA
+542 V
-555 NAAGEHSGHKDICT
+555 
-569 YALYDIEEDGIPEL
+569 
-583 FLKTGSSEEDCRFM
+583 
-597 LYTAVEDEPILLAT
+597 
-611 FPAAHLSVCGISEKG
+611 
-626 FFLLHGESMGD
+626 
-637 EWIQRCTVFNG
+637 IQRYTRYYADGSIFGVTYYDENG
-648 ELSAE
+648 NFDHWEP
-653 TVFGA
+653 G
-658 YGKDRHALTH
+658 D
-668 LDVYEIDDDT
+668 
-678 GLNWTANQAE
+678 
-688 DNQNV
+688 
-693 LDNYVDDYLIPCSST
+693 
-708 DYLTDKNLQWLS
+708 WLH
-720 WEECTLARNEIYA
+720 R
-733 RHGRIFKTAEIAA
+733 
-746 YFKSK
+746 
-751 DWYAG
+751 
-756 TIPSNVFDANE
+756 
-767 AGYLSDVEYANTRF
+767 
-781 ILDYE
+781 
-786 KAKFGGSYY
+786 

>member
-1 MPVLRCKMCGGTME
+1 ME

-54 GNDFDKAAAVY
+54 GNDFDQAAAVY

-88 IEYVEDPA
+88 IEYIEDPA

-260 RDMNPYDLPEEFSHL
+260 RDMSPYDLPEEFSHL

-324 EWKNAESYCDRI
+324 EWKNAESYCDRL

-381 YADAPLKTELEGYAQ
+381 YADAALKAELESYAKTTEKSAQQETKGNKKLLPVAAAAIVVIAIAAALIAGNVKKNRAYESAQELLSAGEYAQ
-396 QQDDKAQQK
+396 AIEAFSALDGYKDSETYRAEAEASLTEQQNAEDYTAAQKLLKDGKFDEAIAAFAALSDYSDSAAQVIAAKQQK
-405 QSAAQAASTI
+405 QEAAQEAEHRSDYEAAEKLLADGDYDAAIEAFAALDDYADASDRTAEAEMAKRAAEEEAANKEAYAAAEKLLEEKKYADAKAAFEALGEYSDAKEKAEECQKQLDAQWAAS
-415 RTWINRIRHNPLP
+415 
-428 LFLIA
+428 A
-433 AVLCIALIVYL
+433 
-444 TAYVAPSK
+444 TA
-452 KLNRAMALIDAGEYD
+452 
-467 TAYPMLES
+467 TAS
-475 LGKDELIADSRY
+475 G
-487 QRAVALAEAGDFS
+487 
-500 EAMKIQGEL
+500 
-509 EGDSNITQAQMDHLS
+509 S
-524 TLLKNGRELA
+524 T
-534 AADTLEES
+534 ADTTTAQES
-542 VPGWKAAYRRSLA
+542 SL
-555 NAAGEHSGHKDICT
+555 D
-569 YALYDIEEDGIPEL
+569 
-583 FLKTGSSEEDCRFM
+583 
-597 LYTAVEDEPILLAT
+597 
-611 FPAAHLSVCGISEKG
+611 
-626 FFLLHGESMGD
+626 
-637 EWIQRCTVFNG
+637 
-648 ELSAE
+648 
-653 TVFGA
+653 
-658 YGKDRHALTH
+658 
-668 LDVYEIDDDT
+668 
-678 GLNWTANQAE
+678 
-688 DNQNV
+688 
-693 LDNYVDDYLIPCSST
+693 
-708 DYLTDKNLQWLS
+708 
-720 WEECTLARNEIYA
+720 
-733 RHGRIFKTAEIAA
+733 
-746 YFKSK
+746 
-751 DWYAG
+751 
-756 TIPSNVFDANE
+756 
-767 AGYLSDVEYANTRF
+767 RF
-781 ILDYE
+781 IREYNSGYYSRKGNLD
-786 KAKFGGSYY
+786 

>member
-1 MPVLRCKMCGGTME
+1 MPNLKCKMCGGTME
-15 IDAKQSVAV
+15 IDSKQSVAV

-35 RLDSERVAGLYERA
+35 RLDSARIAGLYERA

-101 PTINRVRFGSIL
+101 PTINRVQFGSIL
-113 EDADYLSAL
+113 EDTDYLSAL
-122 RNADDEQKSVYIA
+122 QNADDEQKSVYIA
-135 EAEAI
+135 EAKAI

-164 ETDDNGKR
+164 ETDDNGRR

-190 FKVFFSRI
+190 FKVFFSCI

-260 RDMNPYDLPEEFSHL
+260 RDMSPYDLPEEFSHL

-350 LMAELQVSEREALKK
+350 LMAELQVSEREAIKK

-381 YADAPLKTELEGYAQ
+381 YADAPLKAELEGYAQ
-396 QQDDKAQQK
+396 QQEDAVHQK
-405 QSAAQAASTI
+405 KPSWKLLAIAAGGIIVLA
-415 RTWINRIRHNPLP
+415 
-428 LFLIA
+428 IA
-433 AVLCIALIVYL
+433 AVLITGSIKKNNAYESAQALL
-444 TAYVAPSK
+444 S
-452 KLNRAMALIDAGEYD
+452 AGEYSQAIEAFSALD
-467 TAYPMLES
+467 GYKDAES
-475 LGKDELIADSRY
+475 CR
-487 QRAVALAEAGDFS
+487 AEA
-500 EAMKIQGEL
+500 EAALTEQQNAEAYA
-509 EGDSNITQAQMDHLS
+509 SAQE
-524 TLLKNGRELA
+524 LLKDGKFDEAIASFTALGDYSDSAAQVTAAKQQKQETEQEAENRAAYEAAERLLTVGNYDAAIEAFTALGDYADASDRTAEAEMAKQAAEEEAANKEAYAAAEKLFEEKKYVDAKAAFEALGEYSDAQTKVAECQKQLA
-534 AADTLEES
+534 AQQAASAATLTLGSTADTTMTAKENLDE
-542 VPGWKAAYRRSLA
+542 GY
-555 NAAGEHSGHKDICT
+555 G
-569 YALYDIEEDGIPEL
+569 IEEYDENGVIQ
-583 FLKTGSSEEDCRFM
+583 K
-597 LYTAVEDEPILLAT
+597 YTRY
-611 FPAAHLSVCGISEKG
+611 F
-626 FFLLHGESMGD
+626 
-637 EWIQRCTVFNG
+637 
-648 ELSAE
+648 
-653 TVFGA
+653 
-658 YGKDRHALTH
+658 KD
-668 LDVYEIDDDT
+668 
-678 GLNWTANQAE
+678 
-688 DNQNV
+688 
-693 LDNYVDDYLIPCSST
+693 
-708 DYLTDKNLQWLS
+708 
-720 WEECTLARNEIYA
+720 
-733 RHGRIFKTAEIAA
+733 GRIFGVTYYTNGE
-746 YFKSK
+746 FDHWECG
-751 DWYAG
+751 DWVNG
-756 TIPSNVFDANE
+756 
-767 AGYLSDVEYANTRF
+767 
-781 ILDYE
+781 
-786 KAKFGGSYY
+786 

>member
-35 RLDSERVAGLYERA
+35 RLDSARIAGLYERA

-101 PTINRVRFGSIL
+101 PTINRVQFGSIL

-122 RNADDEQKSVYIA
+122 QNADEEQKTVYIA
-135 EAEAI
+135 EAKAI
-140 EAIQKGYLAISE
+140 ESIQKGYLAISE
-152 REKPFDVFICYK
+152 REKPFDIFICYK
-164 ETDDNGKR
+164 ETDDNGRR

-218 AKVMVVLGTRP
+218 AKVMVVLGTKP

-245 ALIKNGEQKVLIPAY
+245 TLIKSGEQKVLIPAY
-260 RDMNPYDLPEEFSHL
+260 RDMSPYDLPEEFSHL

-289 IRGIKKILG
+289 IRGIKKLLG
-298 TESVAGTASVA
+298 TENVAGAANTA

-381 YADAPLKTELEGYAQ
+381 YADAPLKAELDGYAQ
-396 QQDDKAQQK
+396 QQEDAVQPKKPSWKLLAIAAGGIIVLVIAVVLITGYVKKNNAYESAQELLSAGEYAQAIEAFSALDGYKDSETCRAEAEAALTEQQNVEAYASAQELLKDGKFDEAIAAFAALGDYSDSAAQVIAAKQQK
-405 QSAAQAASTI
+405 QEAAQEAEHRSDYEAAEKLLADGNYDAAIEAFTALDDYADASDRAAEAEAAKQAAEEEAANKEAYAAAEKLFEEKKYVDAKAAFEALGEYSDAQTKVAECQKQLAAQQAAS
-415 RTWINRIRHNPLP
+415 
-428 LFLIA
+428 A
-433 AVLCIALIVYL
+433 ATL
-444 TAYVAPSK
+444 TSGSTADTTMTAKENLDEGYG
-452 KLNRAMALIDAGEYD
+452 IEEYD
-467 TAYPMLES
+467 ENGVIQKYTRYF
-475 LGKDELIADSRY
+475 KD
-487 QRAVALAEAGDFS
+487 
-500 EAMKIQGEL
+500 
-509 EGDSNITQAQMDHLS
+509 
-524 TLLKNGRELA
+524 
-534 AADTLEES
+534 
-542 VPGWKAAYRRSLA
+542 
-555 NAAGEHSGHKDICT
+555 
-569 YALYDIEEDGIPEL
+569 
-583 FLKTGSSEEDCRFM
+583 
-597 LYTAVEDEPILLAT
+597 
-611 FPAAHLSVCGISEKG
+611 
-626 FFLLHGESMGD
+626 
-637 EWIQRCTVFNG
+637 
-648 ELSAE
+648 
-653 TVFGA
+653 
-658 YGKDRHALTH
+658 
-668 LDVYEIDDDT
+668 
-678 GLNWTANQAE
+678 
-688 DNQNV
+688 
-693 LDNYVDDYLIPCSST
+693 
-708 DYLTDKNLQWLS
+708 
-720 WEECTLARNEIYA
+720 
-733 RHGRIFKTAEIAA
+733 GRIFGVTYYTNGE
-746 YFKSK
+746 FDHWECG
-751 DWYAG
+751 DWVNG
-756 TIPSNVFDANE
+756 
-767 AGYLSDVEYANTRF
+767 
-781 ILDYE
+781 
-786 KAKFGGSYY
+786 

>member
-1 MPVLRCKMCGGTME
+1 ME

-35 RLDSERVAGLYERA
+35 RLDSARIAGLYERA

-101 PTINRVRFGSIL
+101 PTINRVQFGSIL
-113 EDADYLSAL
+113 KDTDYLSAL
-122 RNADDEQKSVYIA
+122 QNADDEQKSVYIA
-135 EAEAI
+135 EAKAI

-164 ETDDNGKR
+164 ETDDNGRR

-190 FKVFFSRI
+190 FKVFFSCI

-260 RDMNPYDLPEEFSHL
+260 RDMSPYDLPEEFSHL

-298 TESVAGTASVA
+298 TENVVGAASVA

-350 LMAELQVSEREALKK
+350 LMAELQVSEREAIKK

-381 YADAPLKTELEGYAQ
+381 YADAALKEELESYAKPTEESVQ
-396 QQDDKAQQK
+396 QEKKRNKKLLPVAAAAIVVLAIVAALIAGNAKKNRAYESAQALL
-405 QSAAQAASTI
+405 SAGEYAQAAEAFS
-415 RTWINRIRHNPLP
+415 
-428 LFLIA
+428 
-433 AVLCIALIVYL
+433 ALDGY
-444 TAYVAPSK
+444 K
-452 KLNRAMALIDAGEYD
+452 DAED
-467 TAYPMLES
+467 C
-475 LGKDELIADSRY
+475 R
-487 QRAVALAEAGDFS
+487 AEAETALTEQQNVEDY
-500 EAMKIQGEL
+500 
-509 EGDSNITQAQMDHLS
+509 TVAQK
-524 TLLKNGRELA
+524 LLKNGKFDEAIAAFAALGDYSDSTAQVTAAKQQKQEAEQEAENRAAYEVAERLLTVGNYDAAIEAFTALGDYADASDRTAEAEMAKQAAEEEAANKEAYAAAEKLFEEKKYVDAKAAFEALGEYSDAQTKVAECQKQLA
-534 AADTLEES
+534 AQQAASAATLTLGSTADTTMTAKENLDE
-542 VPGWKAAYRRSLA
+542 GY
-555 NAAGEHSGHKDICT
+555 G
-569 YALYDIEEDGIPEL
+569 IEEYDENGVIQ
-583 FLKTGSSEEDCRFM
+583 K
-597 LYTAVEDEPILLAT
+597 YTRY
-611 FPAAHLSVCGISEKG
+611 F
-626 FFLLHGESMGD
+626 
-637 EWIQRCTVFNG
+637 
-648 ELSAE
+648 
-653 TVFGA
+653 
-658 YGKDRHALTH
+658 KD
-668 LDVYEIDDDT
+668 
-678 GLNWTANQAE
+678 
-688 DNQNV
+688 
-693 LDNYVDDYLIPCSST
+693 
-708 DYLTDKNLQWLS
+708 
-720 WEECTLARNEIYA
+720 
-733 RHGRIFKTAEIAA
+733 GRIFGVTYYTNGE
-746 YFKSK
+746 FDHWECG
-751 DWYAG
+751 DWVNG
-756 TIPSNVFDANE
+756 
-767 AGYLSDVEYANTRF
+767 
-781 ILDYE
+781 
-786 KAKFGGSYY
+786 

>member
-1 MPVLRCKMCGGTME
+1 MPALRCKMCGGTME

-88 IEYVEDPA
+88 IEYVEDSA
-96 SHKRV
+96 NHKRV
-101 PTINRVRFGSIL
+101 PTINRVQFGSIL

-122 RNADDEQKSVYIA
+122 QNADEEQKSVYIA
-135 EAEAI
+135 EAKAI

-164 ETDDNGKR
+164 ETDDNGRR

-218 AKVMVVLGTRP
+218 AKVMVVLGTKP
-229 EYFSAVW
+229 EYFSAIW
-236 VRNEWSRFL
+236 VRNEWSRYL
-245 ALIKNGEQKVLIPAY
+245 TLIKNGEQKILIPAY
-260 RDMNPYDLPEEFSHL
+260 RDMSPYDLPEEFSHL

-298 TESVAGTASVA
+298 TKNVAGVANAA

-324 EWKNAESYCDRI
+324 EWKNAESYCERI

-381 YADAPLKTELEGYAQ
+381 YADAALKAELESYAKTTEKSAQQETKGNKKLLPVAAAAIVVIAIAAALIAGNSKKNRAYESAQALLSAGEYAQ
-396 QQDDKAQQK
+396 AAEAFSALDGYKDSETYRAEAEASMTEQQNAEAYAAAQKLLKDGKFDEAIAAFEALGDYSDSATQVTAAKQKKQEVEQEAENRSAYEAAEKLLADGDYDAAIEAFTALGDYADAADRAAEAADAK
-405 QSAAQAASTI
+405 QSAEEETA
-415 RTWINRIRHNPLP
+415 NKE
-428 LFLIA
+428 
-433 AVLCIALIVYL
+433 
-444 TAYVAPSK
+444 AYVAAEKLLEEKKYADAKAAFEALGEYSDAKEKAEECQKQLDAQTSSNGSTANKPSTQ
-452 KLNRAMALIDAGEYD
+452 NDSNANGSNNSDGTYTLIDYNTDGTIAKKTGYNADGSVRWAEVYSYNSAGQ
-467 TAYPMLES
+467 
-475 LGKDELIADSRY
+475 LISCTKYLRDILWMTDY
-487 QRAVALAEAGDFS
+487 YE
-500 EAMKIQGEL
+500 
-509 EGDSNITQAQMDHLS
+509 
-524 TLLKNGRELA
+524 NGRKIRTEYIGGS
-534 AADTLEES
+534 TEYYYYTS
-542 VPGWKAAYRRSLA
+542 
-555 NAAGEHSGHKDICT
+555 
-569 YALYDIEEDGIPEL
+569 DG
-583 FLKTGSSEEDCRFM
+583 
-597 LYTAVEDEPILLAT
+597 
-611 FPAAHLSVCGISEKG
+611 
-626 FFLLHGESMGD
+626 
-637 EWIQRCTVFNG
+637 Q
-648 ELSAE
+648 
-653 TVFGA
+653 
-658 YGKDRHALTH
+658 
-668 LDVYEIDDDT
+668 
-678 GLNWTANQAE
+678 
-688 DNQNV
+688 
-693 LDNYVDDYLIPCSST
+693 
-708 DYLTDKNLQWLS
+708 
-720 WEECTLARNEIYA
+720 
-733 RHGRIFKTAEIAA
+733 
-746 YFKSK
+746 
-751 DWYAG
+751 
-756 TIPSNVFDANE
+756 
-767 AGYLSDVEYANTRF
+767 
-781 ILDYE
+781 LDYTMDVSSS
-786 KAKFGGSYY
+786 GGKSYYRKDTEGNKIPYDPNGG

>member
-88 IEYVEDPA
+88 IEYIEDPA

-101 PTINRVRFGSIL
+101 PTINRVQIGSIL

-122 RNADDEQKSVYIA
+122 QNADEEQKTVYIA
-135 EAEAI
+135 EAKAI
-140 EAIQKGYLAISE
+140 ESIQKGYLAISE
-152 REKPFDVFICYK
+152 REKPFDIFICYK
-164 ETDDNGKR
+164 ETDDNGRR

-245 ALIKNGEQKVLIPAY
+245 TLIKNGEQKVLIPAY
-260 RDMNPYDLPEEFSHL
+260 RDMSPYDLPEEFSHL

-298 TESVAGTASVA
+298 TENVAGAASVA

-381 YADAPLKTELEGYAQ
+381 YADAPLKAELDGYAQ
-396 QQDDKAQQK
+396 QQEDAVQPKKPSWKLLAIAAGGIIVLVIAVVLITGYVKKNNAYESAQELLSAGEYAQAIEAFSALDGYKDSETCRAEAEAALTEQQNVEAYASAQELLKDGKFDEAIAAFAALGDYSDSAAQVIAAKQQK
-405 QSAAQAASTI
+405 QEAEQEAENRAAYETAEKLLAVGNYDAAIEAFTALGDYADASDRAAEAEAAKLAAEKEAANKEAYAAAEKLLEEKKYADAKAAFEALGEYSDAKEKAEECQKQLDAQAAASVSASAGTSGKTSRSEPNERGWYYIYEYNPNGTTAKGTLYNADGTCRGSYVNYYNANGQIEKIVFYDGAGGLYHTDTYVNGIITTRVYSGGST
-415 RTWINRIRHNPLP
+415 
-428 LFLIA
+428 
-433 AVLCIALIVYL
+433 
-444 TAYVAPSK
+444 
-452 KLNRAMALIDAGEYD
+452 EY
-467 TAYPMLES
+467 Y
-475 LGKDELIADSRY
+475 
-487 QRAVALAEAGDFS
+487 
-500 EAMKIQGEL
+500 
-509 EGDSNITQAQMDHLS
+509 DSNGKLS
-524 TLLKNGRELA
+524 YGFEVN
-534 AADTLEES
+534 
-542 VPGWKAAYRRSLA
+542 W
-555 NAAGEHSGHKDICT
+555 
-569 YALYDIEEDGIPEL
+569 
-583 FLKTGSSEEDCRFM
+583 KTGEKRNYRVD
-597 LYTAVEDEPILLAT
+597 
-611 FPAAHLSVCGISEKG
+611 EKG
-626 FFLLHGESMGD
+626 
-637 EWIQRCTVFNG
+637 R
-648 ELSAE
+648 
-653 TVFGA
+653 
-658 YGKDRHALTH
+658 R
-668 LDVYEIDDDT
+668 VY
-678 GLNWTANQAE
+678 
-688 DNQNV
+688 
-693 LDNYVDDYLIPCSST
+693 Y
-708 DYLTDKNLQWLS
+708 
-720 WEECTLARNEIYA
+720 
-733 RHGRIFKTAEIAA
+733 
-746 YFKSK
+746 
-751 DWYAG
+751 
-756 TIPSNVFDANE
+756 
-767 AGYLSDVEYANTRF
+767 
-781 ILDYE
+781 
-786 KAKFGGSYY
+786 

>member
-1 MPVLRCKMCGGTME
+1 MCGGTME

-96 SHKRV
+96 NHKRV
-101 PTINRVRFGSIL
+101 PTINRVQFGSIL
-113 EDADYLSAL
+113 EDTDYLSAL
-122 RNADDEQKSVYIA
+122 QNADDEQKSVYIA
-135 EAEAI
+135 EAKAI

-164 ETDDNGKR
+164 ETDDNGRR

-190 FKVFFSRI
+190 FKVFFSCI

-245 ALIKNGEQKVLIPAY
+245 TLIKNGEQKVLIPAY
-260 RDMNPYDLPEEFSHL
+260 RDMSPYDLPEEFSHL

-336 LDQEPENAQAYVCK
+336 LDQEPENALAYVCK

-381 YADAPLKTELEGYAQ
+381 YADAPLKAELEGYAQ
-396 QQDDKAQQK
+396 QQEDAVHPKK
-405 QSAAQAASTI
+405 PSWKLLVIAAGGIIVLA
-415 RTWINRIRHNPLP
+415 
-428 LFLIA
+428 IA
-433 AVLCIALIVYL
+433 AVLITGSIKKNNAYESAQALL
-444 TAYVAPSK
+444 S
-452 KLNRAMALIDAGEYD
+452 AGEYSQAIEAFSALD
-467 TAYPMLES
+467 GYKDAES
-475 LGKDELIADSRY
+475 CR
-487 QRAVALAEAGDFS
+487 AEA
-500 EAMKIQGEL
+500 EAALTEQQNTEAYA
-509 EGDSNITQAQMDHLS
+509 SAQE
-524 TLLKNGRELA
+524 LLKDGKFDEAIAAFTALGDYSDSVTQVTAAKQQKQETEQEAENRAAYEAAERLLTVGNYDAAIEAFTALGDYADASDRTAEAEMAKQAAEEEAANKEAYAAAEKLFEEKKYVDAKAAFEALGEYSDAQTKVAECQKQLA
-534 AADTLEES
+534 AQQAASAATLTLGSTADTTMTAKENLDE
-542 VPGWKAAYRRSLA
+542 GY
-555 NAAGEHSGHKDICT
+555 G
-569 YALYDIEEDGIPEL
+569 IEEYDENGVIQ
-583 FLKTGSSEEDCRFM
+583 K
-597 LYTAVEDEPILLAT
+597 YTRY
-611 FPAAHLSVCGISEKG
+611 F
-626 FFLLHGESMGD
+626 
-637 EWIQRCTVFNG
+637 
-648 ELSAE
+648 
-653 TVFGA
+653 
-658 YGKDRHALTH
+658 KD
-668 LDVYEIDDDT
+668 
-678 GLNWTANQAE
+678 
-688 DNQNV
+688 
-693 LDNYVDDYLIPCSST
+693 
-708 DYLTDKNLQWLS
+708 
-720 WEECTLARNEIYA
+720 
-733 RHGRIFKTAEIAA
+733 GRIFGVTYYTNGE
-746 YFKSK
+746 FDHWECG
-751 DWYAG
+751 DWVNG
-756 TIPSNVFDANE
+756 
-767 AGYLSDVEYANTRF
+767 
-781 ILDYE
+781 
-786 KAKFGGSYY
+786 

>member
-1 MPVLRCKMCGGTME
+1 MPNLKCKMCGGTME

-35 RLDSERVAGLYERA
+35 RLDSARIAGLYERA

-101 PTINRVRFGSIL
+101 PTINRVQFGSIL
-113 EDADYLSAL
+113 EDTDYLSAL
-122 RNADDEQKSVYIA
+122 QNADDEQKSVYIA
-135 EAEAI
+135 EAKAI

-164 ETDDNGKR
+164 ETDDNGRR

-190 FKVFFSRI
+190 FKVFFSCI

-260 RDMNPYDLPEEFSHL
+260 RDMSPYDLPEEFSHL

-350 LMAELQVSEREALKK
+350 LMAELQISEREAIKK

-381 YADAPLKTELEGYAQ
+381 YADAALKEELESYAKPTEESVQ
-396 QQDDKAQQK
+396 QEKKRNKKLLPVAAAAIVVLAIVAALIAGNAKKNRAYESAQALL
-405 QSAAQAASTI
+405 SAGEYAQAAEAFS
-415 RTWINRIRHNPLP
+415 
-428 LFLIA
+428 
-433 AVLCIALIVYL
+433 ALDGY
-444 TAYVAPSK
+444 K
-452 KLNRAMALIDAGEYD
+452 DAED
-467 TAYPMLES
+467 C
-475 LGKDELIADSRY
+475 R
-487 QRAVALAEAGDFS
+487 AEAETALTEQQNVEDY
-500 EAMKIQGEL
+500 
-509 EGDSNITQAQMDHLS
+509 TVAQK
-524 TLLKNGRELA
+524 LLKNGKFDEAIAAFAALGDYSDSTAQVTAAKQQKQEAEQEAENRVAYEVAERLLTVGNYDAAIEAFTALGDYADASDRTAEAEMAKQAAEEEAANKEAYAAAEKLFEEKKYVDAKAAFEALGEYSDAQTKVAECQKQLA
-534 AADTLEES
+534 AQQAASAATLTLGSTADTTMTAKENLDE
-542 VPGWKAAYRRSLA
+542 GY
-555 NAAGEHSGHKDICT
+555 G
-569 YALYDIEEDGIPEL
+569 IEEYDENGVIQ
-583 FLKTGSSEEDCRFM
+583 K
-597 LYTAVEDEPILLAT
+597 YTRY
-611 FPAAHLSVCGISEKG
+611 F
-626 FFLLHGESMGD
+626 
-637 EWIQRCTVFNG
+637 
-648 ELSAE
+648 
-653 TVFGA
+653 
-658 YGKDRHALTH
+658 KD
-668 LDVYEIDDDT
+668 
-678 GLNWTANQAE
+678 
-688 DNQNV
+688 
-693 LDNYVDDYLIPCSST
+693 
-708 DYLTDKNLQWLS
+708 
-720 WEECTLARNEIYA
+720 
-733 RHGRIFKTAEIAA
+733 GRIFGVTYYTNGE
-746 YFKSK
+746 FDHWECG
-751 DWYAG
+751 DWVNG
-756 TIPSNVFDANE
+756 
-767 AGYLSDVEYANTRF
+767 
-781 ILDYE
+781 
-786 KAKFGGSYY
+786 